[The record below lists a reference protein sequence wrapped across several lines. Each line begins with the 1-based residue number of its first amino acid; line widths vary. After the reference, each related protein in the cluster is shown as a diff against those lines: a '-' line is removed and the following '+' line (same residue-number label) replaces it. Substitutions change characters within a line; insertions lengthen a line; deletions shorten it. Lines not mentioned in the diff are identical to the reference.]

1 MEKARAILKRGNDA
15 VRSNAQD
22 GLGGDPEVM
31 VALLGVEHIS
41 AGERASGAV
50 AFHVDACKPSTWLEQ
65 FDQQAQQIILVP
77 RVVGGYR
84 WKQ

>member
-1 MEKARAILKRGNDA
+1 MEKARAILKRVNDP

-22 GLGGDPEVM
+22 GLAGDPEVM

-41 AGERASGAV
+41 ADERASGAV
-50 AFHVDACKPSTWLEQ
+50 AFHVDAGKPSKRLEQ
-65 FDQQAQQIILVP
+65 FDQQARQIMLVP
-77 RVVGGYR
+77 RVVGGYT